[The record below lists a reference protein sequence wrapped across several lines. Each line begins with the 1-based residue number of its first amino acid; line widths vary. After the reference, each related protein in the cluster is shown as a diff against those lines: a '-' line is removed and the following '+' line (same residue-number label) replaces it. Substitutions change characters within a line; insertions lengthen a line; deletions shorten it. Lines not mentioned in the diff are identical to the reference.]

1 MIRHTMRLGLMATLI
16 WATLP
21 AVTGFPRPQN
31 TSPHPLEGL
40 YEVSATRTDKGNGF
54 KFLVSLTRDGS
65 KWVGAVREAVVP
77 VTVKEVTVTG
87 ENSMTGSATADVG
100 GETIS
105 FTVKLEGNKI
115 TLSAS
120 AGEKAATLT
129 ATKKAIDGT
138 GAATVEGTYE
148 GQFVAEGQN
157 AFPVELI
164 IKRIKPA
171 DK

>member
-1 MIRHTMRLGLMATLI
+1 M
-16 WATLP
+16 
-21 AVTGFPRPQN
+21 
-31 TSPHPLEGL
+31 
-40 YEVSATRTDKGNGF
+40 
-54 KFLVSLTRDGS
+54 
-65 KWVGAVREAVVP
+65 VP
-77 VTVKEVTVTG
+77 VTVKEVTVNG
-87 ENSMTGSATADVG
+87 ENGLTGIATADGG

-115 TLSAS
+115 TLNAS

-138 GAATVEGTYE
+138 AAATVEGTYE
-148 GQFVAEGQN
+148 GQFVAEGHT
-157 AFPVELI
+157 AFPVEII